1 MIKSALFTLF
11 AFVSVAMMSFTTIA
25 PETAA
30 LEEVQVI
37 TLRAGTPVSLT
48 LNQTV
53 NADDVQIG
61 NTVEFIVKNNVTVN
75 GKVVI
80 AAGSIA
86 EGMVKDVEGTCKKCK
101 KREYCSK
108 LEITV
113 ETAQAVDGQNV
124 FLNSIPMV
132 IKGDCCCGEPAKANI
147 GTALSARVRNDIK
160 INA

>member
-11 AFVSVAMMSFTTIA
+11 AFVSVAMMSFTTTA
-25 PETAA
+25 PKSATFDG
-30 LEEVQVI
+30 LSPI

-48 LNQTV
+48 LNQSL
-53 NADDVQIG
+53 NADEAQIG

-101 KREYCSK
+101 KKDFCSK
-108 LEITV
+108 LEILV

-124 FLNSIPMV
+124 FLNSIPLI

-147 GTALSARVRNDIK
+147 GTAVSARVRNDIK